1 MLWGCG
7 IRRIALAADLL
18 PKRGIQLIDL
28 VIRHAEA
35 GDYKAIIT
43 IVDDWWG
50 GRRMV
55 LMLPKLFF
63 VQFRPTSFVA
73 EHDGLIVGFV
83 IGFISQ
89 THRDEGYIHFVGVHP
104 NFRKRGL
111 GHLLYE
117 QVFEALMRE
126 GCRIVRCVTSPFNK
140 GSITFHLR
148 MGFKPEISKTVV
160 EGVPFFEDYDGPGED
175 RVLFS
180 KILSE
185 PDQ

>member
-1 MLWGCG
+1 MVSVIPSWAVALIVKRTVGHAGFSPEDFSGHSLRTGLATSAAERGQHERDIMQQTRHKSVKMLRRYIRKGRCFKEMSLIRWGSE

-35 GDYKAIIT
+35 GDYKAVIT

-50 GRRMV
+50 GRRMA

-63 VQFRPTSFVA
+63 VHFRPTSFVA

-89 THRDEGYIHFVGVHP
+89 THRE
-104 NFRKRGL
+104 
-111 GHLLYE
+111 
-117 QVFEALMRE
+117 E
-126 GCRIVRCVTSPFNK
+126 GCDNSPA
-140 GSITFHLR
+140 T
-148 MGFKPEISKTVV
+148 TVHSV
-160 EGVPFFEDYDGPGED
+160 
-175 RVLFS
+175 
-180 KILSE
+180 
-185 PDQ
+185 